1 MCYEFLKTTYIHF
14 NFNDSVLIDGFQ
26 TTSLSTERTRS
37 TNIKINANFEL
48 QGFENEFS
56 MIKCT
61 RSTFKTSP
69 IKNHLLKYV

>member
-56 MIKCT
+56 MINVHGLPLKPAP
-61 RSTFKTSP
+61 SKT
-69 IKNHLLKYV
+69 IY